1 MLGRWGFPSGTWG
14 RTIPALAEGKADT
27 HRRSMA
33 GWVWRVARSWGLR
46 GSDRQGIYY
55 FIQLN
60 SNDFYFM
67 GRNYGRDS
75 DNSKSP
81 LS

>member
-46 GSDRQGIYY
+46 GSDRQGV
-55 FIQLN
+55 
-60 SNDFYFM
+60 
-67 GRNYGRDS
+67 
-75 DNSKSP
+75 
-81 LS
+81 